1 MRVIYDLSIWEDTYN
16 IILKN
21 IDKKEIDDIVIIYS
35 SEDGVELNKFVKQ
48 LKNIKHKSILL
59 NACSKRERLFKLSE
73 KIGEYMYVDSVILFT
88 DEVLRY
94 VAYMW
99 KKLDK
104 DIKFFGK

>member
-1 MRVIYDLSIWEDTYN
+1 MD
-16 IILKN
+16 
-21 IDKKEIDDIVIIYS
+21 
-35 SEDGVELNKFVKQ
+35 
-48 LKNIKHKSILL
+48 
-59 NACSKRERLFKLSE
+59 
-73 KIGEYMYVDSVILFT
+73 VDSVILFT